1 MCPPKMRDD
10 RFGVAPEEDAAWGSG
25 AKPDGSGNNC
35 ERGTT
40 AALLEASEANR
51 CAIRITR

>member
-1 MCPPKMRDD
+1 MCDD
-10 RFGVAPEEDAAWGSG
+10 SFGVAPEDAAAWGSG
-25 AKPDGSGNNC
+25 VKPGGSGNNC